1 MRRTAEVPKLVRLY
15 VVNVAIGFALA
26 LGFVTA
32 LVWLDVANLRHLI
45 LETDKGY
52 LAFALLVLSNGI
64 VFAGAQFAIA
74 VMRLA
79 APDDRP
85 SGGRPAPRIV
95 MEPVRVTAGARTRAA
110 PHR

>member
-1 MRRTAEVPKLVRLY
+1 MPKLVRLY
-15 VVNVAIGFALA
+15 VVNVLIGFALA
-26 LGFVTA
+26 LGFVTT

-45 LETDKGY
+45 LETEKGY

-79 APDDRP
+79 DDTDRP
-85 SGGRPAPRIV
+85 SGGRRAPRVTMQPIRV
-95 MEPVRVTAGARTRAA
+95 EAVARSPVRHSARR
-110 PHR
+110 